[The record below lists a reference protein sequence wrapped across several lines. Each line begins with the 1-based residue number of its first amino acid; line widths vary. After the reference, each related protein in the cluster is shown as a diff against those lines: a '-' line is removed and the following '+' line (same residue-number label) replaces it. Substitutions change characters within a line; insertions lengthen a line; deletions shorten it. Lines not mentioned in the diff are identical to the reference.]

1 MVTTISL
8 NGDLNFKAVDLFKS
22 ELEEDR
28 QIAEMAAFQLG
39 AIIEKLVPVLIYV
52 DQQIG
57 GIRGVEVVKDGEYT
71 LVLGREGKWY
81 TSRNDGEKLGQ
92 DHSGWQYFTLSKIVD
107 GLEHLFDKATKNK
120 EAHQAAVAKRRDL
133 LNKIGAV
140 IHGEAVPA
148 AEK

>member
-1 MVTTISL
+1 MVTTISF
-8 NGDLNFKAVDLFKS
+8 NGDLNFKAVELFSS

-28 QIAEMAAFQLG
+28 QIAEMAGQQIG
-39 AIIEKLVPVLIYV
+39 ATIEKLVPVLIYV

-57 GIRGVEVVKDGEYT
+57 GIRGIEVVKDGNYT

-81 TSRNDGEKLGQ
+81 SGMSGEKLNQ
-92 DHSGWQYFTLSKIVD
+92 DPTGWQHYILSKIVE
-107 GLEHLFDKATKNK
+107 GLEKIFAEATKKK
-120 EAHQAAVAKRRDL
+120 EVHQAAVAKRRDL

-140 IHGEAVPA
+140 IRGEAVPA